1 MKINN
6 LILIGLLASFCPGN
20 LVAQVPDSVIDCST
34 KLYDSS
40 ILHQIDLTMTPD
52 DWALLKQNYTE
63 DTYYK
68 ANMSWGGITATDVA
82 VRSRG
87 SSSRSGVK
95 PSLKI
100 SIDKYV
106 DGAKFLLQKSLV
118 LLNMTQDPPMLRDYL
133 SMQMFR
139 RAGVPAPRSAYARV
153 NVNGEYQGLFLL
165 VEDIDTPFLARNF
178 YTNTGWLY
186 EYNLVNIYH
195 FEDLGDDPAAYS
207 PDPFELKTNK
217 KTPNTAEL
225 MAFVKAVNATTP
237 ATFVDD
243 IAAHLDINR
252 LLRHVAVET
261 YLGEIDGI
269 AGVVGSNNFYLYQAG
284 AGTPFEFIPWD
295 KSAALNYWDEPIFAR
310 LDENVI
316 LHTAMQVPELKQRF
330 LLHLNEVNRLAGGK
344 DGWLDRL
351 TAQAIALTKASAI
364 EDKNKPYTQA
374 EYDEALDWTIFSI
387 RSRFTFIQEALASE
401 GVQNLES
408 GGQVQQAPAQTGVV
422 TR

>member
-6 LILIGLLASFCPGN
+6 LILIGLPALFCPGI
-20 LVAQVPDSVIDCST
+20 LLAQVPDSVIDSSS
-34 KLYDSS
+34 KLYDSR
-40 ILHQIDLTMTPD
+40 ILHQFDLTMSPD

-63 DTYYK
+63 DTNYK
-68 ANMSWGGITATDVA
+68 ASLTWGGITVPDVA

-106 DGAKFLLQKSLV
+106 DGARFLLQKSLV

-139 RAGVPAPRSAYARV
+139 RAGVPAPRSAFARV

-217 KTPNTAEL
+217 KTPNTGEL
-225 MAFVKAVNATTP
+225 MAFIKAVNSTTP
-237 ATFVDD
+237 ETFVDD

-284 AGTPFEFIPWD
+284 AGAPFEFIPWD
-295 KSAALNYWDEPIFAR
+295 KSAALNYWDEPIYAR

-316 LHTAMQVPELKQRF
+316 LHTALQVPELKQR
-330 LLHLNEVNRLAGGK
+330 LLPTRAAVIYIDCDLY
-344 DGWLDRL
+344 
-351 TAQAIALTKASAI
+351 ASTV
-364 EDKNKPYTQA
+364 PV
-374 EYDEALDWTIFSI
+374 LDWITASI
-387 RSRFTFIQEALASE
+387 T
-401 GVQNLES
+401 
-408 GGQVQQAPAQTGVV
+408 
-422 TR
+422 

>member
-1 MKINN
+1 MKIDK
-6 LILIGLLASFCPGN
+6 LILIGLLASLPSAI
-20 LVAQVPDSVIDCST
+20 LLAQVPDSVIDSSS

-40 ILHQIDLTMTPD
+40 VLHQFDLTMSPE

-63 DTYYK
+63 DTNYR
-68 ANMSWGGITATDVA
+68 ASMSWSGITVPDVA

-87 SSSRSGVK
+87 ATSRSGVK

-106 DGAKFLLQKSLV
+106 DGARFLLQKSLV
-118 LLNMTQDPPMLRDYL
+118 LLNMIQDPPMLRDYL

-153 NVNGEYQGLFLL
+153 NVNGEFQGLYLL

-186 EYNLVNIYH
+186 EYNLNNIYH

-225 MAFVKAVNATTP
+225 ISFIKAVNSTTP
-237 ATFVDD
+237 ETFVDE
-243 IAAHLDINR
+243 IAGHLDINR
-252 LLRHVAVET
+252 LLRHLAVET

-284 AGTPFEFIPWD
+284 AGAPFEFIPWD
-295 KSAALNYWDEPIFAR
+295 KSAALNYWDEGIWER

-316 LHTAMQVPELKQRF
+316 LHTALQVPELKQRYLF
-330 LLHLNEVNRLAGGK
+330 HLSEVNRLAGGK

-351 TAQAIALTKASAI
+351 AAKAIALTRTSAAA
-364 EDKNKPYTQA
+364 DQFKPTTQA
-374 EYDEALDWTIFSI
+374 EYDEALDWTLYTI
-387 RSRFTFIQEALASE
+387 RNRFTFLQEALAAE
-401 GVQNLES
+401 GLKNE
-408 GGQVQQAPAQTGVV
+408 PADSPVSATTARTL